1 MNPLSGII
9 GIAYLL
15 AYGFAVYDRVPI
27 SDWLGSHLLPL

>member
-15 AYGFAVYDRVPI
+15 AYGFAVYERIPI
-27 SDWLGSHLLPL
+27 SDWLGNHFPL